1 MLRQLIVE
9 ICWPPEGRSRHGHS
23 YTYLVLAETKKRAV
37 ARVEARWAGKQG
49 GADPHTTEVV
59 DETDS
64 DLFKITRCSDG
75 VVA

>member
-37 ARVEARWAGKQG
+37 ARVKARWAGKTD
-49 GADPHTTEVV
+49 GAQPHTTEVV
-59 DETDS
+59 AETMS
-64 DLFKITRCSDG
+64 DLFEINRRAG
-75 VVA
+75 GMVY